1 MTDAEKTDA
10 LEALI
15 LSVNPLTDDPIEF
28 LDKIEDIIGAEG
40 S

>member
-1 MTDAEKTDA
+1 MTDDEKTAA

-15 LSVNPLTDDPIEF
+15 LGVNPLTDDPIEF
-28 LDKIEDIIGAEG
+28 LDKIEAIIEEE